1 MARLVNKSYLYR
13 KPKGGSFTELIA
25 VVDSPDFGGEPET
38 VDVTTQKYTK
48 RRYINGLQDSSSLTF
63 TAWYTLDDVTT
74 LQSIKEADESISDP
88 DDLATYRY
96 LVGDDGEHG
105 CYEWQ
110 GKLDWYLNSAAP
122 GDAQQISITIS
133 DEGDTEMKWYAAPPS

>member
-1 MARLVNKSYLYR
+1 MARLVNKSFLKR
-13 KPKGGSFTELIA
+13 KEAGQNKEFVELIA

-38 VDVTTQKYTK
+38 VDVTTQKDTK

-63 TAWYTLDDVTT
+63 TAWYTKEDATA
-74 LQSIKEADESISDP
+74 LQAIKEADEAISDSA
-88 DDLATYRY
+88 DLATYQY
-96 LVGDDGEHG
+96 QIGEDGEHG
-105 CYEWQ
+105 IYEWQ

-133 DEGDTEMKWYAAPPS
+133 DEGDTELTWKAPS